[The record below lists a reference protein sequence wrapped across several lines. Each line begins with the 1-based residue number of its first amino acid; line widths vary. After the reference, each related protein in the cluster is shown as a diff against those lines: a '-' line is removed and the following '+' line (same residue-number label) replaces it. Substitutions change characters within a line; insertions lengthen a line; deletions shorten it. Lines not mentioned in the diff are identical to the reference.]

1 MGICIERLRGLRN
14 GLALGMLALGL
25 SAFSA
30 PLHAATTQPPASADV
45 AARDN
50 AGQFASV
57 RSGVLIAPVA
67 KVGIGV
73 ASVTGDAA
81 AWLLTEQLPN
91 GAFPWTPGEVT
102 AYRNTQGAT
111 ALGLLRTYERNHDPA
126 LLQAAVANGDC
137 QLSNCLAGFDWGDG
151 HHRFATHDPLF
162 LTELSAQSGNPA
174 YANFVNAEFWDRLQN
189 GIYGA
194 AADQDLADFIA
205 ADFAARASIPE
216 LVAWDLSKL
225 AIAAYEAGRA
235 SETVALMAAIEQS
248 LEMGGPGSGHTT
260 YDLVALSGAIWASA
274 ITGVDLDPTAGGW
287 AAANSTADL
296 AAILAGL
303 QVSGGADDGAFS
315 DTSDAIPG
323 PGSDGPNSQA
333 TAYAMLAL
341 AAFDATTYAGNINA
355 GFAYL
360 SGLQQGS
367 GQILVK
373 TGAPTNADGGVEVG
387 GEVVEAFAVVNFAP
401 DRYVA
406 TTGSDSANDCSN
418 SAAPCLTIAHA
429 IVVADPYDNVHIAA
443 GSYAENLVVNKPLR
457 FIGAGQGATILV
469 PTLYNPD
476 CSAGGGSGPMCD
488 GGLIVA
494 SVVMLVQA
502 NDVEVS
508 NLTVDGINPL
518 ISANIAARNGIM
530 TDYRTGVGY
539 TGFHVHDTTVQNIY
553 LRALYAPTSGGVSEF
568 RNNTVSNVDSDPA
581 SIGIFI
587 RTGGGVIDGNTVSGA
602 SDAIAANYSSGTSF
616 TNNTVTDSG
625 SGIHSDNNNEVG
637 SGSDLI
643 AGNTVDCGRIDSYGI
658 WTFVPFQDITLRDNT
673 VSHCAVGLGAFGGR
687 TDGGAVRSSI
697 FLRNDVDG
705 AGATVSAG
713 NSSGAWFSTT
723 TFYYGEYDNAVVMT
737 ANTIR
742 NFDHGIDTERTGGK
756 NLTTTAS
763 FNRIVGNDS
772 GLVDGA
778 GGGTSAFANNW
789 WGCNGGPGTAGC
801 DSVTG
806 AAGFTPW
813 LVLKASATPSTINPG
828 DPSLIGVDLR
838 YNSANALV
846 GTAFPDFTAVALSAT
861 RGSLPSPISTLGAQ
875 GASSLTGLA
884 SGYSTVRAQ
893 LDNAIVKL
901 IVSVNPLATTATVND
916 DLTGTHPSPS
926 ATCPTPDFI
935 TIQDAIDTMPV
946 GSTILVCSG
955 DYTENVVV
963 NKAGTQILGAHAG
976 TPGNDGSRGS
986 NETVLHQLGTGP
998 DPTLNVPLSI
1008 NAGSVLIDGI
1018 EINGVNGRR
1027 MVQSTSGS
1035 ARNDIDF
1042 FNNRL
1047 LNYVSSHS
1055 TGVGMNIGGTS
1066 NFEIAGNLLQDF
1078 ANGSGGSQ
1086 WAMGIRLDSA
1096 TDAHV
1101 HDNVFRHIQ
1110 SVNIQLSQN
1119 NGSLVEDNDIDAV
1132 TVFGT
1137 GNAGI
1142 QLATSTD
1149 VLVRGNIIARMDS
1162 GLLVTPGNATS
1173 VSMVCNTVTA
1183 STRGLFVM
1191 GSPWSGSHTMGPI
1204 FHNSIDATT
1213 LVQTNWAAGELL
1225 VGSNWY
1231 GGATATSPTALIAD
1245 PLPANP
1251 IGNALCGNNT
1261 PTGIVAYSGSGQNAT
1276 INTAFA
1282 QPLVARVV
1290 DGLGGAVPG
1299 QPINLTPPA
1308 SGASA
1313 FLGTASGSSNY
1324 NGTLSS
1330 SATANGIAG
1339 SYTVSAASGAL
1350 SPDAVF
1356 NLANDLIAGTVVFDN
1371 LSLVYTGAAQTLT
1384 AHIAEDPTG
1393 VCVLTPATVTNAG
1406 SYPVSATCTGDT
1418 HSASGNATA
1427 VVSKATGTVAWGQL
1441 SFVYNAST
1449 HAVSANIAEEPATTC
1464 TVSGTVGPNV
1474 GSYPVGATC
1483 TGTNYDASGSN
1494 SASVTPAAATLSL
1507 SYLVQAYDGSP
1518 KSALVE
1524 TTPNGLA
1531 VSVTYDGSA
1540 SPPIAVG
1547 SYALVATITDPNY
1560 SGSANATFEIVN
1572 GTGDIAL
1579 VLNGPVD
1586 PIHVGDTAQYAA
1598 TMIANPDLHQGETF
1612 GYKVT
1617 LSKSG
1622 GNHPLALGDLASMEI
1637 FYLGNWVDAQ
1647 SVFGS
1652 IPFTFDGPNL
1662 VYQFPDGIP
1671 GYPAGFPILDP
1682 SWTWNVRFSFA
1693 DTGVYTTSA
1702 ELVDGVTKVAIA
1714 PPVTASIATVVIDAL
1729 PPTDI
1734 QIVLAGPAESV
1745 TVGTPTE
1752 YVGTMLADPSLHT
1765 GENFFVKV
1773 NIAKAGGTHPLTIAD
1788 LSAMEIY
1795 YGGSWQALPPGDLT
1809 QVGAELVYLFPQSQ
1823 LPGGFPIEDAEW
1835 SWNFRF
1841 TYADTG
1847 TYTATARVILAADAG
1862 DPAPF
1867 AFDTAAI
1874 STTVVDAPVVIPDMS
1889 LLLLGPVDD
1898 VAVGEGAEYT
1908 GTLLADPVDFIGRTF
1923 WVRVRLSKNGGVDP
1937 MTLADLEKMELYQA
1951 GAWVDATALLQAEFV
1966 QDGND
1971 LLYLFPRPNAAFPI
1985 SSPSWSW
1992 RFRFTYA
1999 SEGVYSADADMVDA
2013 AEVDPYTAASL
2024 ANANVS
2030 THVVTGAASFGF
2042 DPGSLLAT
2050 YDGNPHGVAIGT
2062 TPAGLDWTVVYTDTG
2077 SNVVAT
2083 CTSSSPAPCGP
2094 VNAGSY
2100 TASAS
2105 IDAGQGFAGSGSA
2118 TLVIERAVGTVQFG
2132 STSFVFDGTAF
2143 STTAVLG
2150 EEPGNASACVLSF
2163 SGDYPRTNAGST
2175 LVSADCTGNN
2185 HEASASINLVVA
2197 PKPVTISLSGLGTF
2211 AYDGNAH
2218 AATASVSGEVSGFP
2232 ATVDV
2237 SYNGGSTLPLAVGNY
2252 SVLAVLNP
2260 ASSNYSA
2267 DAASGLISIIPGAA
2281 SALLANGG
2289 TSFTGV
2295 AGQALAGPL
2304 PSVLVTD
2311 IGGNPVPGVTVTFT
2325 AGTASGSLS
2334 GAVQVTNASG
2344 IATLGGW
2351 ILDATPGTD
2360 SVSASVVGIA
2370 TTVDFTATST
2380 AASGGLSVTIT
2391 DGRTFVQFDQV
2402 LGYTMT
2408 VGNSS
2413 SSNLAGVTVSNTL
2426 PAELDAPTAAWTCI
2440 PVNGATCTNSG
2451 TGGVNDTVNL
2461 PPGSSVVYL
2470 LDAAVVSG
2478 AGERI
2483 INTIEA
2489 TGPNGPVSASDITD
2503 MVLFRDGFEM
2513 GGDGAQGVG
2522 GGWLEFG
2529 ELDGSGNVVL
2539 QVKGD
2544 ELGSLQRTTLVA
2556 AVDGSFRIEAVRI
2569 SDRIWVRLV
2578 AGASTGMSA
2587 SAWSP
2592 LLADQVLIAL
2602 EGSTVLLAGAAND
2615 LALGLEHGGSFP
2627 LLRATH

>member
-1 MGICIERLRGLRN
+1 MGNCIEGRRGWRK
-14 GLALGMLALGL
+14 GLALGVLVVGL
-25 SAFSA
+25 TAFMS
-30 PLHAATTQPPASADV
+30 PLHAARPQPPASADPM
-45 AARDN
+45 ARMDT
-50 AGQFASV
+50 GPFASV
-57 RSGVLIAPVA
+57 RSGVLMAPA
-67 KVGIGV
+67 PKAGIGV

-81 AWLLTEQLPN
+81 AWLVSEQLPN

-126 LLQAAVANGDC
+126 LLQAAIANGDC
-137 QLSNCLAGFDWGDG
+137 QLANCLTGFDWGDG

-162 LTELSAQSGNPA
+162 LTELSTQSGNPA
-174 YANFVNAEFWDRLQN
+174 YANFVDVEFWNRLQS

-225 AIAAYEAGRA
+225 AIAAHEAGRPT
-235 SETVALMAAIEQS
+235 ETAALMAAIEQS

-274 ITGVDLDPTAGGW
+274 ITGMDLDPASGGW

-323 PGSDGPNSQA
+323 PGSDGPNAQA

-341 AAFDATTYAGNINA
+341 NAFDASTYATNINA

-360 SGLQQGS
+360 TGLQQGN

-373 TGAPTNADGGVEVG
+373 TGAPTNTDGGVEVG
-387 GEVVEAFAVVNFAP
+387 GEAVEAFAVVNFAP

-406 TTGSDSANDCSN
+406 TTGTDAANDCSN
-418 SAAPCLTIAHA
+418 SAAPCQTIAHA

-443 GSYAENLVVNKPLR
+443 GNYAVNLIVNKPLH
-457 FIGAGQGATILV
+457 FIGAGQGATVLV
-469 PTLYNPD
+469 PALYNPD
-476 CSAGGGSGPMCD
+476 CSAGGGSGSMCD
-488 GGLIVA
+488 GGVIVA

-508 NLTVDGINPL
+508 NLSVDGINPL

-539 TGFHVHDTTVQNIY
+539 TGFHVHDTTVQNIF
-553 LRALYAPTSGGVSEF
+553 LRALYAPAGGGQSEF

-602 SDAIAANYSSGTSF
+602 SDAIAANFSSGTTF

-625 SGIHSDNNNEVG
+625 SGIHSDNNNDVG

-643 AGNTVDCGRIDSYGI
+643 AGNTVDCGREDGYGI
-658 WTFVPFQDITLRDNT
+658 WTFVPFQDITLRDN
-673 VSHCAVGLGAFGGR
+673 VVRNCAVGLGAFGGR
-687 TDGGAVRSSI
+687 TDGGTVRTST
-697 FLRNDVDG
+697 FLRNTVDG

-713 NSSGAWFSTT
+713 ETSGAWFSTT
-723 TFYYGEYDNAVVMT
+723 TFYYGDYDNNVVVT

-742 NFDHGIDTERTGGK
+742 NYDHGIDTQRTGGK

-778 GGGTSAFANNW
+778 GGGTSTFTNNW
-789 WGCNGGPGTAGC
+789 WGCNEGPGVTGC

-806 AAGFTPW
+806 SASFLPW
-813 LVLKASATPSTINPG
+813 LVLKASATPAIINPG

-846 GTAFPDFTAVALSAT
+846 GSAFPDATEIAASAT
-861 RGSLPSPISTLGAQ
+861 RGSLPSPINTLGAQ
-875 GASSLTGLA
+875 GTSPLTGLNT
-884 SGYSTVRAQ
+884 GYSTVRAQ

-901 IVSVNPLATTATVND
+901 IVQVTPAATTATVND
-916 DLTGTHPSPS
+916 DLLGTHPSPL

-935 TIQDAIDTMPV
+935 TIQDAIDTMPA

-976 TPGNDGSRGS
+976 TPGNAGSRGS
-986 NETVLHQLGTGP
+986 NESVLHQSTAGM

-1008 NAGSVLIDGI
+1008 NAGSVVFDGF

-1027 MVQSTSGS
+1027 MAQSTSGS
-1035 ARNDIDF
+1035 GRNDIDF

-1055 TGVGMNIGGTS
+1055 TGVGINIGGTS
-1066 NFEIAGNLLQDF
+1066 NLEVAGNLFQDF

-1086 WAMGIRLDSA
+1086 WAMGLRLDSA

-1101 HDNVFRHIQ
+1101 HDNVFRHVQ

-1119 NGSLVEDNDIDAV
+1119 NGSLIENNDIDAL

-1142 QLATSTD
+1142 QLATSAD

-1162 GLLVTPGNATS
+1162 GLLVTPGNATD

-1191 GSPWSGSHTMGPI
+1191 GSPWPGSHTMGPI
-1204 FHNSIDATT
+1204 FHNSIQATT
-1213 LVQTNWAAGELL
+1213 LVQTNWAAGELV

-1231 GGATATSPTALIAD
+1231 GGASASNPLALIAD

-1251 IGNALCGNNT
+1251 IGSALCGDNT
-1261 PTGIVAYSGSGQNAT
+1261 PTAIVAYAGSGQNAT

-1282 QPLVARVV
+1282 QALVARVV

-1299 QPINLTPPA
+1299 QTISLTPPG

-1313 FLGTASGSSNY
+1313 LLGTASGSSNY

-1330 SATANGIAG
+1330 SATANGVAG
-1339 SYTVSAASGAL
+1339 SYAVSASSGSLTPNASFSL
-1350 SPDAVF
+1350 T
-1356 NLANDLIAGTVVFDN
+1356 NDLIAGTVVFDN

-1427 VVSKATGTVAWGQL
+1427 VVAKATGTVAWGQL
-1441 SFVYNAST
+1441 SFVYNGAT
-1449 HAVSANIAEEPATTC
+1449 HAVTATIAQEPATSC

-1474 GSYPVGATC
+1474 GNYPVNASC
-1483 TGTNYDASGSN
+1483 SGTNYDASGSN
-1494 SASVTPAAATLSL
+1494 NASVTPAAATVSL

-1524 TTPNGLA
+1524 TTPPGLA
-1531 VSVTYDGSA
+1531 VAVTYNGST

-1547 SYALVATITDPNY
+1547 SYPLVATIADPNY
-1560 SGSANATFEIVN
+1560 SGSANATFQIVN

-1622 GNHPLALGDLASMEI
+1622 GNHPLTLADLATMEI
-1637 FYLGNWVDAQ
+1637 FYQGNWVDAQ

-1671 GYPAGFPILDP
+1671 GYPAGFPILDS

-1693 DTGVYTTSA
+1693 DTGTYTTTA

-1714 PPVTASIATVVIDAL
+1714 PPVTASIATVVIDAV

-1734 QIVLAGPAESV
+1734 QLVLAGPAESV

-1765 GENFFVKV
+1765 GETFFVKV

-1795 YGGSWQALPPGDLT
+1795 YGGSWQALPPGDLSE
-1809 QVGAELVYLFPQSQ
+1809 VGGELVYLFPQSQ
-1823 LPGGFPIEDAEW
+1823 LPGGFPIQDAEW

-1898 VAVGEGAEYT
+1898 VPVGAGAEYT
-1908 GTLLADPVDFIGRTF
+1908 GTLLADPADFIGRTF
-1923 WVRVRLSKNGGVDP
+1923 WVRVRLSKNGGADL
-1937 MTLADLEKMELYQA
+1937 MTLADLAKMELYQ
-1951 GAWVDATALLQAEFV
+1951 GGNWVDATALLQAEFV

-1999 SEGVYSADADMVDA
+1999 SEGLYGAVADVVDA
-2013 AEVDPYTAASL
+2013 AEADPYAAASL
-2024 ANANVS
+2024 ANADVS
-2030 THVVTGAASFGF
+2030 TNVVTATASFGF
-2042 DPGSLLAT
+2042 DPGSLFVT
-2050 YDGNPHGVAIGT
+2050 YDGNPHGVTIST
-2062 TPAGLDWTVVYTDTG
+2062 TPAGLDWTVVYTDSG
-2077 SNVVAT
+2077 NAVVAT
-2083 CTSSSPAPCGP
+2083 CTSSDPPACGP

-2100 TASAS
+2100 TATAS
-2105 IDAGQGFAGSGSA
+2105 IDAGQGYAGSGVA
-2118 TLVIERAVGTVQFG
+2118 TLVIERAVGNVQFG
-2132 STSFVFDGTAF
+2132 STNFVFDGTAH
-2143 STTAVLG
+2143 TTSALIS
-2150 EEPGNASACVLSF
+2150 EEPGNAGACVLGF

-2175 LVSADCTGNN
+2175 LVSADCAGNN
-2185 HEASASINLVVA
+2185 YEASASINLVVA
-2197 PKPVTISLSGLGTF
+2197 PKPVTIVLSGLGTF
-2211 AYDGNAH
+2211 AYDGNSH
-2218 AATASVSGEVSGFP
+2218 PASANVTGEVSGFP
-2232 ATVDV
+2232 AAVVT
-2237 SYNGGSTLPLAVGNY
+2237 SYNGGATAPMAVGNY
-2252 SVLAVLNP
+2252 NVLAVLD
-2260 ASSNYSA
+2260 SGSTNYSA
-2267 DAASGLISIIPGAA
+2267 SPANGTITIVPGAP
-2281 SALLANGG
+2281 SILLANGG
-2289 TSFTGV
+2289 TSFSGT
-2295 AGQALAGPL
+2295 AGQSLTGSL

-2311 IGGNPVPGVTVTFT
+2311 VGGNPVAGVTVTFA
-2325 AGTASGSLS
+2325 AGSASGSLS

-2360 SVSASVVGIA
+2360 TASASVVGIA

-2391 DGRTFVQFDQV
+2391 DGRAFVQFDQV

-2426 PAELDAPTAAWTCI
+2426 PAELDSLTAAWTCI

-2451 TGGVNDTVNL
+2451 TGGVSDTVNL
-2461 PPGSSVVYL
+2461 PAGSSVVYL

-2483 INTIEA
+2483 TNTIEA
-2489 TGPNGPVSASDITD
+2489 TGPNGSVSASDITD
-2503 MVLFRDGFEM
+2503 MVLFRDGFEL
-2513 GGDGAQGVG
+2513 GGDGAQGIG
-2522 GGWLEFG
+2522 GGWLDFG
-2529 ELDGSGNVVL
+2529 ELGSTQDVVL
-2539 QVKGD
+2539 QVKAD
-2544 ELGSLQRTTLVA
+2544 ELGSLQRTILVA
-2556 AVDGSFRIEAVRI
+2556 AGDGSFRIEAVRI
-2569 SDRIWVRLV
+2569 SDQVWVRLV
-2578 AGASTGMSA
+2578 ARTSTGMSA

-2592 LLADQVLIAL
+2592 LLSEQALIAL

-2615 LALGLEHGGSFP
+2615 IALGLEHGGSFS
-2627 LLRATH
+2627 LLRAMH